1 MVPLINRSIMLLL
14 GFPSNNISFSA
25 FMLTEKQRWMCVC
38 VHRQAEKN
46 YIKEIQRLQTRA
58 LKREEMLTLRCL
70 WNLNSAP
77 LLLIFVAFI

>member
-38 VHRQAEKN
+38 VHIDKQTKTTLKK
-46 YIKEIQRLQTRA
+46 YKDYRLGHSERR
-58 LKREEMLTLRCL
+58 KC
-70 WNLNSAP
+70 
-77 LLLIFVAFI
+77 